1 MLYPLITKKM
11 KKIFYFSLILGSFLV
26 ISNSKGQELP
36 PNTYGGRCCQMI
48 LFSCDHPIGL
58 KFADSIWVSGDSCP
72 SQVPIPVF
80 N

>member
-1 MLYPLITKKM
+1 M
-11 KKIFYFSLILGSFLV
+11 KKVIYFSFILGSFLV
-26 ISNSKGQELP
+26 MSNSKGQDLP

-58 KFADSIWVSGDSCP
+58 KFADSVWISGSICP
-72 SQVPIPVF
+72 PQIPPPIL